1 MNDKFKKALE
11 YTKHHKK
18 EIAIGAGLVILGAVT
33 GGAIVHKK
41 EFGSVSGTYKL
52 LVGYDDK
59 STYDAYNE
67 FMHAGVK
74 ILGGKMAMSVPATDN
89 ISEVATEM
97 MKGIPDAQ
105 TYNLLIE
112 AVGDD
117 N

>member
-11 YTKHHKK
+11 YTKTHKK

-41 EFGSVSGTYKL
+41 EFGSVNGTYKL
-52 LVGYDDK
+52 MIGYDDK
-59 STYDAYNE
+59 SVRDAYKK
-67 FMHAGVK
+67 FMYSGTK
-74 ILGGKMAMSVPATDN
+74 ILGGKMAMLVPATDN
-89 ISEVATEM
+89 IFEVATEM
-97 MKGIPDAQ
+97 IKDIPNAQ